1 MNRNDFK
8 SMSTDELWALHE
20 EIATRLAA
28 ALTAEKSVLENR
40 LRQLQ
45 RGIETQHAT
54 HAAKS
59 SATKSSA
66 TKSSTGRR
74 PYPAVVPKY
83 RNPER
88 PSETWAERGKKP
100 RWLAAHLKSGG
111 STTFGSATQRR
122 QISWPDWLRL
132 SEPAYAMPA
141 PRPAVWRGLRPLHG
155 LASVRLRDLA
165 WFCCALLSPPSWLR
179 LPEVLPA
186 VQMLPYR
193 GGG

>member
-45 RGIETQHAT
+45 RGIEIQPAAR
-54 HAAKS
+54 AAKS
-59 SATKSSA
+59 SDAKSSSTKSSS
-66 TKSSTGRR
+66 TKSSSTKSATQRR

-88 PSETWAERGKKP
+88 PSETWAGRGKQP
-100 RWLAAHLKSGG
+100 RWLAAQLKSGKRIDD
-111 STTFGSATQRR
+111 FRIRHA
-122 QISWPDWLRL
+122 
-132 SEPAYAMPA
+132 A
-141 PRPAVWRGLRPLHG
+141 
-155 LASVRLRDLA
+155 
-165 WFCCALLSPPSWLR
+165 
-179 LPEVLPA
+179 
-186 VQMLPYR
+186 
-193 GGG
+193 

>member
-45 RGIETQHAT
+45 RGIETQPAAHAG
-54 HAAKS
+54 KS
-59 SATKSSA
+59 SNARSSGA
-66 TKSSTGRR
+66 RLSTERR

-88 PSETWAERGKKP
+88 PSETWAGRGKTP
-100 RWLAAHLKSGG
+100 RWLTAQLKSG
-111 STTFGSATQRR
+111 RR
-122 QISWPDWLRL
+122 IDDFRIRH
-132 SEPAYAMPA
+132 AA
-141 PRPAVWRGLRPLHG
+141 
-155 LASVRLRDLA
+155 
-165 WFCCALLSPPSWLR
+165 
-179 LPEVLPA
+179 
-186 VQMLPYR
+186 
-193 GGG
+193 